1 MIRNAILTAVVLAFA
16 GAAHAAP
23 ACRAPKADQT
33 QAVAAAAR
41 DLFAA
46 AQVDDSVAFRAGI
59 TADFYAYDNGKR
71 FDGMA
76 LFDLI
81 KAAHAQG
88 RRFEWTVQ
96 EPKVAV
102 TCNTAF
108 LAYINRG
115 AVGDAKT
122 MQPITWL
129 ESDYLRFEQGRWK
142 IAFLH
147 STRAAP
153 PAAP

>member
-1 MIRNAILTAVVLAFA
+1 VV
-16 GAAHAAP
+16 
-23 ACRAPKADQT
+23 QT
-33 QAVAAAAR
+33 AR

-46 AQVDDSVAFRAGI
+46 AAAEDAGRFKALT
-59 TADFYAYDNGKR
+59 TADFYAYDAGRR

-76 LFDLI
+76 LFELI

-96 EPKVAV
+96 EPKVTL
-102 TCNTAF
+102 TCGAA
-108 LAYINRG
+108 LLVYVNRG
-115 AVGDAKT
+115 AVGDAKG

-129 ESDYLRFEQGRWK
+129 ESDYLRYEDGRWK
-142 IAFLH
+142 VAFLH

-153 PAAP
+153 